1 MKKTKTDRILEMK
14 SWKFEQK
21 LQRQAS
27 PAECKKWKKD
37 SQLLEIREKK
47 GIHQSKKMLNLRIS

>member
-21 LQRQAS
+21 LQKQSLQTEYKR
-27 PAECKKWKKD
+27 WKKKILAVED
-37 SQLLEIREKK
+37 MVEKMNTSAK
-47 GIHQSKKMLNLRIS
+47 ENVK